1 MKTAA
6 GDVPKPYMV
15 SISGHNLK
23 DNLGMLKKIMT
34 QYSSENSGISAVE
47 LNLACPNVIG
57 HPIIAYDFEQMDAV
71 LQAVSDMMLEFTKGS
86 NGEMMIPLGVK
97 MPPYFDTPHFESAAK
112 VLNKYKSVVNY
123 VASINT
129 FGNAFAVDL
138 HSEMPVISSKGGFA
152 GLSGKAVKHTALA
165 NVRMMRTLL
174 DEDIDVIGVG
184 GVSTGADA
192 FEMILC
198 GAAAVQVGTCHWS
211 EGPSCFDRICKELEL
226 IMIEKGYSCIKD
238 FQNKLKPWSKE
249 GASASRANRKTKETA
264 IMKKAQYDTATADVM
279 LLLFVLSVGLVFAAK
294 QTGMLSF

>member
-1 MKTAA
+1 M
-6 GDVPKPYMV
+6 
-15 SISGHNLK
+15 SL
-23 DNLGMLKKIMT
+23 
-34 QYSSENSGISAVE
+34 
-47 LNLACPNVIG
+47 VIQSL
-57 HPIIAYDFEQMDAV
+57 HEI
-71 LQAVSDMMLEFTKGS
+71 LSKW
-86 NGEMMIPLGVK
+86 
-97 MPPYFDTPHFESAAK
+97 
-112 VLNKYKSVVNY
+112 
-123 VASINT
+123 
-129 FGNAFAVDL
+129 
-138 HSEMPVISSKGGFA
+138 HSEMPIISNKGRCG

-264 IMKKAQYDTATADVM
+264 IMKKAQYDTATADVL